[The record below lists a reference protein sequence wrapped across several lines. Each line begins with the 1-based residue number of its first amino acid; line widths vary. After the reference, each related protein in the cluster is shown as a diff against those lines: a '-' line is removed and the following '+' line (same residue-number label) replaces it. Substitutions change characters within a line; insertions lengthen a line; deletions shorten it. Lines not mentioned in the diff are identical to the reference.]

1 MRQAQVHERVHERP
15 RQTARR
21 WPPTH
26 RPSRSG
32 RRGARSL
39 YKLLAVSVCALLTWA
54 ATPPYAPVAEAAM
67 RGDLAEVRALI
78 DAGADVNAALGDGM
92 TALHWSAERGDS
104 DIASMLLSAG
114 ARVESTTRL
123 GAYRPLHLAAKNGHA
138 SVVRELL
145 QAGALPNPGTTTGVV
160 TPLHLAAASG
170 SASSVAMLLEY
181 GADVDRG
188 ETAWG
193 QTPLMFAAAAGR
205 VRAIRALLDGGADV
219 DARAQ
224 VLDMQTRDSDDGEEL
239 AERRQRM
246 RALLEPDEPDQ
257 PEASTTEPES
267 PGSTPA
273 AEAGPAGG
281 IDVNEAQRDRVPQPM
296 SHAQLVGGYGG
307 LSALLLAVREGY
319 SEAAMALLEGGADI
333 DRVSGGDHSS
343 PLLMA
348 IINGHFDLAMELFNR
363 GADPTIE
370 SDAGATPLYIAL
382 NTQWIPKS
390 RHPQPTDR
398 LQQDVTYL
406 DLMRAF
412 LDAGADPNVQLTK
425 QLWFTTFGDDYLRV
439 DRTGA
444 TPFWRAAYALDIE
457 AMKLLVAYGA
467 DPGTPTVKS
476 PRRRYNVGPNQD
488 RTDVDRSGLP
498 PIPIG
503 GPGTWPLQAA
513 SGVGYGEGYAA
524 NIHRHVRDGWLDAVT
539 YLVDELGAD
548 VNTRDHN
555 GYSALHHAASRG
567 DNELI
572 LFLVER
578 GADVMVVSRRGQTT
592 VDMANGPV
600 QRITPF
606 PSTIALLEGL
616 GAKNNHNCVG
626 C

>member
-1 MRQAQVHERVHERP
+1 MMRQAQ
-15 RQTARR
+15 
-21 WPPTH
+21 
-26 RPSRSG
+26 G
-32 RRGARSL
+32 RTRFV
-39 YKLLAVSVCALLTWA
+39 YKMLGVSVCALLTWA

-104 DIASMLLSAG
+104 DIASMLVSAG

-123 GAYRPLHLAAKNGHA
+123 GAYRPLHLAAKNGHT

-319 SEAAMALLEGGADI
+319 SEAAIALLEGGADI

-524 NIHRHVRDGWLDAVT
+524 NIHRHVPDGWLDAVT

>member
-1 MRQAQVHERVHERP
+1 MHQA
-15 RQTARR
+15 
-21 WPPTH
+21 
-26 RPSRSG
+26 
-32 RRGARSL
+32 
-39 YKLLAVSVCALLTWA
+39 YKVIGLSACALLAWA
-54 ATPPYAPVAEAAM
+54 AAPLDAQVADAAM
-67 RGDLAEVRALI
+67 RGNATEVRALI
-78 DAGADVNAALGDGM
+78 EVDADVNAALADGM

-104 DIASMLLSAG
+104 DIASLLLSAG
-114 ARVESTTRL
+114 AEVESTTRL
-123 GAYRPLHLAAKNGHA
+123 GAYRPLHLAAKGGHT
-138 SVVRELL
+138 SVVRALL
-145 QAGALPNPGTTTGVV
+145 EAGATPSPGTTTGNVA
-160 TPLHLAAASG
+160 PLHLAAASG
-170 SASSVAMLLEY
+170 SASAVAALIEY
-181 GADVDRG
+181 GAEGDRG
-188 ETAWG
+188 ETTWG

-205 VRAIRALLDGGADV
+205 VQAIRALLDGGAAIDS
-219 DARAQ
+219 RAK
-224 VLDMQTRDSDDGEEL
+224 VLDMPTRDTEDREDL
-239 AERRQRM
+239 AEQRRRRREAQG
-246 RALLEPDEPDQ
+246 DEPPQ
-257 PEASTTEPES
+257 SPATATER
-267 PGSTPA
+267 PGETPA
-273 AEAGPAGG
+273 AGSGPAGG
-281 IDVNEAQRDRVPQPM
+281 IDVNEAQRDRVPQPL
-296 SHAQLVGGYGG
+296 SHAELVGGYGG

-333 DRVSGGDHSS
+333 DGVSAGDHTS

-348 IINGHFDLAMELFNR
+348 VLNGHFDLAMELFER
-363 GADPTIE
+363 GADPTIA

-382 NTQWIPKS
+382 NTHWIPKS

-398 LQQDVTYL
+398 LQQNVTYL
-406 DLMRAF
+406 DLMLAF

-444 TPFWRAAYALDIE
+444 TPFWRAAYALDVE

-467 DPGTPTVKS
+467 DPHTPTVKS
-476 PRRRYNVGPNQD
+476 PRRRYGVGPNQD
-488 RTDVDRSGLP
+488 LPDEDASGLP
-498 PIPIG
+498 PVSIG
-503 GPGTWPLQAA
+503 GPGTWPIQAA

-524 NIHRHVRDGWLDAVT
+524 NIHRHVPDGWLPAVT
-539 YLVDELGAD
+539 YLVDELGVD

-567 DNELI
+567 DNELV

-616 GAKNNHNCVG
+616 GAMNNHNCVG